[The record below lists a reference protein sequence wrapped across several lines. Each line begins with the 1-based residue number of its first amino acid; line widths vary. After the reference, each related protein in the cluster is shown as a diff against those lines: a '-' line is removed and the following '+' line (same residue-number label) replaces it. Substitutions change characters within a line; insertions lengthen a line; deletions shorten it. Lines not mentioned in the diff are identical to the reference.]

1 MTRCATIVLY
11 SAVVG
16 LFLSTICLGQAPT
29 SGPQTVFG
37 LFNDLQIAKINELID
52 TKLKTLSTSQTAAV
66 NDLIDTKLT
75 TLSVSQTAAVNELI
89 DTKLK
94 TSSASQT
101 AAVNDLIDTKL
112 KTLSASQTAKLNELM
127 TKIVNDTQAAK
138 LNEMIDIKLKTW
150 SDSQTERINLID
162 TKLNNSSVA
171 QTEKINEQKTILA
184 ILSAINTKI
193 DNIRR
198 PQSWEQRGYVVEQED
213 ECARCGGLR
222 RNPCA
227 KTFRGHVSYGA
238 GSNGAPMPDTTA
250 DAAEEFSSVRREKL
264 ILLPPLRSQR

>member
-1 MTRCATIVLY
+1 LTQTGTLRWNITGAPPIVKVSGRASGDTLAEERFKVSGNFFFEIGRSRKDFLKSPGWYLRRGMMTRCATIVLY

-37 LFNDLQIAKINELID
+37 LFNDLQIARINELID
-52 TKLKTLSTSQTAAV
+52 TKLNTLSTSQTAAV
-66 NDLIDTKLT
+66 NDLIDTKLK
-75 TLSVSQTAAVNELI
+75 TLSTSQTAALNELIDTKLKTSSTSQTAAVNELI

-138 LNEMIDIKLKTW
+138 LSEMIDIKLKTW
-150 SDSQTERINLID
+150 SDSQ
-162 TKLNNSSVA
+162 S
-171 QTEKINEQKTILA
+171 
-184 ILSAINTKI
+184 
-193 DNIRR
+193 
-198 PQSWEQRGYVVEQED
+198 
-213 ECARCGGLR
+213 
-222 RNPCA
+222 
-227 KTFRGHVSYGA
+227 
-238 GSNGAPMPDTTA
+238 
-250 DAAEEFSSVRREKL
+250 REKL
-264 ILLPPLRSQR
+264 ILLPPSRSQR